1 VNAPLPAKDGRQ
13 SILELNQLITETRG
27 LFHDLEEVSDQILAK
42 DDLSGQER
50 LVMMSLR
57 KLGLSTVPQ
66 LARIRE
72 VSRQYVQTSVN
83 ELERRGLVALHDNP
97 AHKRSRLV
105 GLTPAGEV
113 LILGVMAREG
123 EAMHRVAVGLHP
135 EQVREAVAVL
145 RRVRERLLEAAD

>member
-27 LFHDLEEVSDQILAK
+27 FFHDLEMVSDQILAK